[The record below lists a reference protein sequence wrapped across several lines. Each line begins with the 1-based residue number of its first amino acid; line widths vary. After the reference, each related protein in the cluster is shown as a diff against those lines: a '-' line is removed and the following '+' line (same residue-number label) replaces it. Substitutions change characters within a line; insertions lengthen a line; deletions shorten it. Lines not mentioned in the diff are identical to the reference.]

1 MSDPYCGRGHDRRSR
16 PNLVVAHAT
25 VLPLTASPMRVEL
38 VRAAKSAARSPRSVS
53 RGADCSW
60 NEPRAR
66 PAASASLAM
75 STGLAAAQGEHL
87 ARSPVPPT
95 VPPWE
100 VTAEI
105 THLFEYPRTGIILRC
120 GAYWLLT
127 RNRCTGLRS
136 SKRDFLS
143 FPAAAK
149 EDMGNALGIAQFGG
163 TAPTAKPWK
172 GLGPGVLEVVESHDG
187 NAYRAVYTV
196 RFEKAVYVLH
206 AFQKKS
212 PSGIR
217 TAKRDVDLVAERLK
231 TAERD
236 YEEHHGK
243 QKR

>member
-1 MSDPYCGRGHDRRSR
+1 
-16 PNLVVAHAT
+16 
-25 VLPLTASPMRVEL
+25 
-38 VRAAKSAARSPRSVS
+38 
-53 RGADCSW
+53 
-60 NEPRAR
+60 
-66 PAASASLAM
+66 
-75 STGLAAAQGEHL
+75 
-87 ARSPVPPT
+87 
-95 VPPWE
+95 
-100 VTAEI
+100 
-105 THLFEYPRTGIILRC
+105 LFEYPRTGIIFEVRRVLAADEKPLHWV
-120 GAYWLLT
+120 G
-127 RNRCTGLRS
+127 S

-143 FPAAAK
+143 FPAAIK

-217 TAKRDVDLVAERLK
+217 TAKRDVDLVADRLK

-236 YEEHHGK
+236 YEERHGK